1 MSTNITLKRSAI
13 AGKIPATTDLGLG
26 ELAINTYDGKLF
38 MKKNDGTES
47 IVDITAGDGIS
58 STTNTTALTTTSTS
72 QIVDSFSKSL
82 FRTVKYYIEL
92 STATAY
98 HATEVLLTHDGTNS
112 YYTEYATIT
121 TGASLGSI
129 DSDISGDTVRLLV
142 TPTNTNTTVKLSR
155 IDVG

>member
-13 AGKIPATTDLGLG
+13 AGKIPATTDLDLG

-38 MKKNDGTES
+38 MKRNDGSES
-47 IVDITAGDGIS
+47 IIDITASG
-58 STTNTTALTTTSTS
+58 STAFTTRTTALTTTSIF
-72 QIVDSFSKSL
+72 QIVDTFPKAD
-82 FRTVKYYIEL
+82 FRTIKYYIEL

-98 HATEVLLTHDGTNS
+98 HATEVLLTHDGTNV

-129 DSDISGDTVRLLV
+129 DSDISGATVRLLV
-142 TPTNTNTTVKLSR
+142 TPTNIDTTVKLSR
-155 IDVG
+155 IEVG

>member
-13 AGKIPATTDLGLG
+13 AGKIPATTDLDLG

-38 MKKNDGTES
+38 MKRNDGIES
-47 IVDITAGDGIS
+47 IVDITSPAGY
-58 STTNTTALTTTSTS
+58 TTRTTALTTTGIF
-72 QIVDSFSKSL
+72 QIVDTFPKDV

-112 YYTEYATIT
+112 YYTEYATII

-129 DSDISGDTVRLLV
+129 DSDISGDNVRLLV

-155 IDVG
+155 IEVG

>member
-13 AGKIPATTDLGLG
+13 SGKIPATTDLNLG

-38 MKKNDGTES
+38 MKKNDGSES
-47 IVDITAGDGIS
+47 IVDITSPAGY
-58 STTNTTALTTTSTS
+58 TTKTTALTTTGIF
-72 QIVDSFSKSL
+72 QIADSFSKVIY
-82 FRTVKYYIEL
+82 RTVKYYIEL

-98 HATEVLLTHDGTNS
+98 HATEVLLTHDGTIV

-142 TPTNTNTTVKLSR
+142 TPTNVNTTVKLSR
-155 IDVG
+155 IEVG